1 VRSNVDRGSACRLGA
16 VEGALGAVEGELAE
30 LRGLGARMEAWKQ
43 QMDVASAQAR
53 PPPGPRWI
61 NRSCCRPQGHARW
74 LCSLASRLPAREGAV
89 SRTCCQIKIIASMLP
104 PYSGDMR

>member
-1 VRSNVDRGSACRLGA
+1 MVCRVRSNVDRGSACRLGA

-53 PPPGPRWI
+53 PPPGPRLAD
-61 NRSCCRPQGHARW
+61 QGRCA
-74 LCSLASRLPAREGAV
+74 LAAQP
-89 SRTCCQIKIIASMLP
+89 CM
-104 PYSGDMR
+104 